1 MEFAGFRIEVQH
13 TPGHTPGHCCFRTD
27 AFVLSGDLVFAGSI
41 GRSDFPNSSPVDMER
56 SLRRFLELP
65 DELPVWPG
73 HGQETTRGTRTR
85 DEPVPARA
93 RLMELAPPRGTQD
106 LLRDRAD
113 AMFGLYEAAHRTA
126 ELFGFRY
133 VETPMFE
140 HTELFTRTS
149 GETSDVVTKEMYT
162 FEDKGGRSL
171 TLRPES
177 TASVM
182 RAYLTHAQELPNPFK
197 AYYVGS
203 EFRHGRPQAG
213 RLREFRQFGIEV
225 IGVEGAAADVEV
237 VVLGERYL
245 RERGLRRY
253 DLHLNSI
260 GDANCRP
267 AYRERLV
274 DYFEPYR
281 DRLDE
286 DCRTRLSKNPLRVFD
301 CKVDGGKD
309 FVLAAPTIADHLCDA
324 CAAHFAAVRGGLDEA
339 GVAYVLDPRLVRG
352 LDYYTRSA
360 FEWVSSALTSD
371 QASTINAGGRYDGL
385 AEALGGQP
393 TPGVG
398 FAMGSGSGPPGDRG
412 GGSADAA
419 GSRAAVLR
427 GGDRRRG
434 GAVAAVSSSRTCAT
448 QGISAA
454 GSYEERPL
462 KAQLKM
468 ADRAGAAFVAIIGEQ
483 ELANGTVTLRRLVDG
498 VQKSVPTADR
508 RRVADQARRMG
519 GLRWADMRTAMRT
532 HACGQL
538 RASDAGRRRRALRLG
553 RAPAGPRRRDVH
565 RPARPRGRGAA
576 GVPPGRSSRGA

>member
-1 MEFAGFRIEVQH
+1 
-13 TPGHTPGHCCFRTD
+13 
-27 AFVLSGDLVFAGSI
+27 
-41 GRSDFPNSSPVDMER
+41 
-56 SLRRFLELP
+56 
-65 DELPVWPG
+65 
-73 HGQETTRGTRTR
+73 
-85 DEPVPARA
+85 
-93 RLMELAPPRGTQD
+93 MELAPPRGTAD
-106 LLRDRAD
+106 LLPDRAD
-113 AMFGLYEAAHRTA
+113 AMYGLYVAAHRTA

-149 GETSDVVTKEMYT
+149 GDTSDVVTKEMYT

-177 TASVM
+177 TASVV
-182 RAYLTHAQELPNPFK
+182 RAYLSHAQQLPNPFK
-197 AYYVGS
+197 SYYVGS

-225 IGVEGAAADVEV
+225 IGIEGAAADVEV

-245 RERGLRRY
+245 RERGLDRY
-253 DLHLNSI
+253 VLHLNSI
-260 GDANCRP
+260 GDENCRP
-267 AYRERLV
+267 AYREMLV

-309 FVLAAPTIADHLCDA
+309 FVLAAPTIVEHLCGA
-324 CAAHFAAVRGGLDEA
+324 CAAHFAAVKEGLDEA
-339 GVAYVLDPRLVRG
+339 GVAYLLNPRLVRG
-352 LDYYTRSA
+352 LDYYTRST
-360 FEWVSSALTSD
+360 FEWVSSAVASD

-398 FAMGSGSGPPGDRG
+398 FAMGLDRVLLALEAEGAPLPDPRAPRCFVVAIGPD
-412 GGSADAA
+412 AEAA
-419 GSRAAVLR
+419 GRFLIADLR
-427 GGDRRRG
+427 GE
-434 GAVAAVSSSRTCAT
+434 
-448 QGISAA
+448 GISAA

-468 ADRAGAAFVAIIGEQ
+468 ADRAGAAFVAIVGEQ

-498 VQKSVPTADR
+498 VQKSVPTAD
-508 RRVADQARRMG
+508 VAG
-519 GLRWADMRTAMRT
+519 W
-532 HACGQL
+532 
-538 RASDAGRRRRALRLG
+538 LG
-553 RAPAGPRRRDVH
+553 KLDGWVD
-565 RPARPRGRGAA
+565 
-576 GVPPGRSSRGA
+576 